1 MPKYTNIYHI
11 KRHQRPLYYIY
22 RQIFCADDLL
32 KAVLL
37 SVVINDLRQMLPR
50 QTATSGTMPE
60 GYFPAETFHN
70 AYPSAGM
77 PTGRVFAEW
86 LKDLKEK
93 KGVSACRYR
102 YGKNNRSNF

>member
-50 QTATSGTMPE
+50 QTATSGTMPNYINE
-60 GYFPAETFHN
+60 YFYIASK
-70 AYPSAGM
+70 SA
-77 PTGRVFAEW
+77 V
-86 LKDLKEK
+86 
-93 KGVSACRYR
+93 Y
-102 YGKNNRSNF
+102 N